1 MAYFQDIKDGI
12 RTTLKGLSITMRHLR
27 QATERRKPLAAS
39 DANYFEQQTGL
50 VTLQYPHEQLPIP
63 DNGRYRLHNEI
74 DDCIVCDKCAKVC
87 PVDCITIDAIKAT
100 EEIGKASDG
109 SPIRLYAA
117 TFDIDMAKCCYCG
130 LCTVVCPTE
139 CLTMEKKFDYS
150 EFDLGKLTY
159 GFANLT
165 ADQAEEKRLLYEQF
179 VQEKAALKA
188 QQAAKPAAPVQAEN
202 APETPKVERKP
213 GPVFRPTIK
222 PKPAEEVTMST
233 ETPGVVP
240 VHSEVDRPAA
250 EASPAI
256 ITSGTDPATQ
266 EEHTVQPTEP
276 ETPKVSAP
284 KPAFRPT
291 MKPPVGNN
299 PTVEQEK
306 PAEPVTEEVPKPKP
320 AFRPTMRPPVIKA
333 EPIVEVVKTEE
344 ATEEK
349 PAEPLEEETPKP
361 KAPVPFRPTMKPR
374 TP

>member
-1 MAYFQDIKDGI
+1 
-12 RTTLKGLSITMRHLR
+12 MRHLR
-27 QATERRKPLAAS
+27 QATERRKPIAAS

-165 ADQAEEKRLLYEQF
+165 ADEAEEKRLLYEQF

-202 APETPKVERKP
+202 APEAPKRNP
-213 GPVFRPTIK
+213 SPVFRPTIK

-233 ETPGVVP
+233 ETPSVVP
-240 VHSEVDRPAA
+240 VHTEVDRPAA
-250 EASPAI
+250 EASPAV

-266 EEHTVQPTEP
+266 EEHTVQPTEL
-276 ETPKVSAP
+276 ETAPKPVAA

-291 MKPPVGNN
+291 MKPPV
-299 PTVEQEK
+299 K
-306 PAEPVTEEVPKPKP
+306 KEPVTEEPGKPEVPVDEVVKPKP
-320 AFRPTMRPPVIKA
+320 A
-333 EPIVEVVKTEE
+333 
-344 ATEEK
+344 
-349 PAEPLEEETPKP
+349 
-361 KAPVPFRPTMKPR
+361 PFRPTMKPK